1 MKITVGE
8 TKKNK
13 KKALKLQDIWRDNE
27 SILKQNCYQ
36 VETEIGLLTVKLN
49 PMKDRLRQSL
59 EAIDTIRIPHVKLP
73 SIFTGRM
80 KKKRKSFVKLHTKI
94 YFFKGQTFTAA

>member
-49 PMKDRLRQSL
+49 PMKDRLR
-59 EAIDTIRIPHVKLP
+59 
-73 SIFTGRM
+73 
-80 KKKRKSFVKLHTKI
+80 
-94 YFFKGQTFTAA
+94 